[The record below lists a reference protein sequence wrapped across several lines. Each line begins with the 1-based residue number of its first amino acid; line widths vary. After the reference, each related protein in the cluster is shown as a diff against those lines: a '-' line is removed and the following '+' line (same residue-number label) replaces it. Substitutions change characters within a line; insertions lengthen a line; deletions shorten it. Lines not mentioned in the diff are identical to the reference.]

1 VSATASA
8 GEAIAMT
15 LAGLGFLADAG
26 AAALPDGP
34 LADCLRGVPVML
46 PA

>member
-1 VSATASA
+1 VSAPVSA

-15 LAGLGFLADAG
+15 LAGLGFLADAD
-26 AAALPDGP
+26 AAAPPDGP
-34 LADCLRGVPVML
+34 LADCLRGVPVKL